1 MNRIDRL
8 SAILIQLQS
17 KRVVKAQEIAD
28 RFEIS
33 LRTVYRDVRSL
44 EEAGV
49 PVVGEAGLGYWLM
62 EGYRLPPVMFTKE
75 EATAF
80 LTAEKMVEKL
90 TDPSTHE
97 NYKSA
102 MFKVRAVLR
111 TSEKN
116 YLENIEQHI
125 EVFEDRFLPKNRHE
139 NHHLQDILRYISEKI
154 VLNIQYF
161 ANHSQEDTSRHIEPI
176 GIYFSGSYWHL
187 IAYCQLRKD
196 YRDFRIDRIQNIKET
211 DLIFQKE
218 HPSLKSYLSQ
228 ISKEKELQTV
238 VLLMDKEVVRNLGD
252 EKYYHGFVSQ
262 KVIDN
267 QVEMIFL
274 TSSIMSFARWI
285 LFLSDMIE
293 IIEPNNLKDELKKIT
308 ERILR
313 RIS

>member
-1 MNRIDRL
+1 MNRIDRVT
-8 SAILIQLQS
+8 AILIHLQS
-17 KRVVKAQEIAD
+17 RKIVKAQDIAQ
-28 RFEIS
+28 RFDIS
-33 LRTVYRDVRSL
+33 LRTVYRDIRTL
-44 EEAGV
+44 EEAGI
-49 PVVGEAGLGYWLM
+49 PLIGEAGVGYSM
-62 EGYRLPPVMFTKE
+62 MDGYRLPPVMFTKE

-90 TDPSTHE
+90 TDASTHE

-125 EVFEDRFLPKNRHE
+125 EVFEDRYLPKNRHE
-139 NHHLQDILRYISEKI
+139 NHHLQDILKFISEKT
-154 VLNIQYF
+154 VLDIQYF

-187 IAYCQLRKD
+187 IAYCLLRKD
-196 YRDFRIDRIQNIKET
+196 YRDFRIDRIVNIKET
-211 DLIFQKE
+211 DLVFQKE

-228 ISKEKELQTV
+228 ISREKELQTV

-262 KVIDN
+262 KNVNN
-267 QVEMIFL
+267 QVEMTFL
-274 TSSIMSFARWI
+274 TSSLTSFARWI
-285 LFLSDMIE
+285 LFLGDLIE
-293 IIEPNNLKDELKKIT
+293 IIEPDNLKDEIKKIT
-308 ERILR
+308 EGILKK
-313 RIS
+313 IS